1 MDSRS
6 RFDEAPTWASNSSGT
21 DREERLLR
29 FVDRLRSAQVRAS
42 IVANAEGGRTGF
54 RRWRWL
60 GLLLA
65 VVVVV
70 MGAAAAFL
78 QTSGPSH
85 VRPDGP
91 PNSAVGTALVQP
103 APKPVRLSQ
112 PALPPKI
119 AQPQPP
125 EGVAELDA
133 PADRPA
139 NPAPIRPVPGA
150 LSLSNPHP
158 SAPAPAE
165 QSAADP
171 PNVAEAPT
179 RPAAVTTPPKSIE
192 PVAPR
197 PEADAMVSF
206 SRRHQLWPQLKPL
219 NLRRLRPVLW
229 VYYPRGSSRAEAN
242 SRSLAARIGLN
253 LTSSDFNARANLPND
268 AVIKFSEERNHALA
282 RMIGKSLGDSGYRWK
297 IENTSSSV
305 GSHRNMIE
313 VWLPMK

>member
-6 RFDEAPTWASNSSGT
+6 RLNEAPTRASNSSGMN
-21 DREERLLR
+21 REERLLR
-29 FVDRLRSAQVRAS
+29 FVDKLRSAQVRAS
-42 IVANAEGGRTGF
+42 IVANAEGGRIGF
-54 RRWRWL
+54 RRWRWR

-70 MGAAAAFL
+70 MGATAAFL

-85 VRPDGP
+85 VRPVGP
-91 PNSAVGTALVQP
+91 PDAAVGMALVQP
-103 APKPVRLSQ
+103 APEPAPLSQ
-112 PALPPKI
+112 PAPPPKI

-139 NPAPIRPVPGA
+139 NPTPIRPIPGG
-150 LSLSNPHP
+150 LSLNNPHP
-158 SAPAPAE
+158 SAPALGE
-165 QSAADP
+165 QRAADP
-171 PNVAEAPT
+171 PNVAEVPT
-179 RPAAVTTPPKSIE
+179 PPAAVTTPPKSIE
-192 PVAPR
+192 PVAP
-197 PEADAMVSF
+197 PHEADAVASPSPTVAAAEVSE
-206 SRRHQLWPQLKPL
+206 PETAK
-219 NLRRLRPVLW
+219 PVLW
-229 VYYPRGSSRAEAN
+229 VYYPHGSSRAEAN
-242 SRSLAARIGLN
+242 ARSLAARIGSN
-253 LTSSDFNARANLPND
+253 LTSSDFNAGTNLPND

-282 RMIGKSLGDSGYRWK
+282 RMIGKSLGVSGYRWK